1 MDVHCCVKAADTHGG
16 TTQTRTRTR
25 QFPAPPRLMM
35 TSPGKSAETFGFH
48 ESDKRSFSIVPTTSA
63 ILWAPHPN
71 SLPEGEGT
79 EIAGPAAP
87 ARSTHRLLPSARSR
101 GGRALIGVAKEVLRQ

>member
-25 QFPAPPRLMM
+25 QFPATPRLMM

-63 ILWAPHPN
+63 MPWGPHP
-71 SLPEGEGT
+71 SPLPAGEGT
-79 EIAGPAAP
+79 EVAVPATP
-87 ARSTHRLLPSARSR
+87 ARSAHRLLPCVRSR
-101 GGRALIGVAKEVLRQ
+101 GGQALTGVAHPV